1 MKTSQRILNA
11 LAVVFAGQV
20 ILIADTPPAP
30 PAPPAPPE
38 AGAEAASPGPAQ
50 AVQREL
56 EWVQARPV
64 REVRAQHAV
73 MIAQAGHGDEDEV
86 EVNIEMAEPPEP
98 PEPPDPFGA
107 PHVIGFNGLGM
118 GDAGASVSPL
128 VIPSGPVEPGSLAE
142 DQEDLA
148 IMARIL
154 SKAAARG
161 SESNDPMALGIMLST
176 FPGLRRP
183 QAMHLDGYGAVFL
196 VNVSFPL
203 AAPAAKAQAKPDKPV
218 NTTWEQARRE
228 LYGPKGSPRYGSRS
242 SGDVLVYTHNAGR
255 KPAAF
260 DADRVERLQRDLA
273 EALKNGANLRHVKP
287 EENLV
292 VVVTSPAGDRPVRI
306 VKTEVRRSTGGPANI
321 TSHEEATS
329 GEGSGPASTLVLRVR
344 KSEADDFAAGKF
356 DFDEFRKRVGVT
368 VY

>member
-1 MKTSQRILNA
+1 MKTSQRILNT

-38 AGAEAASPGPAQ
+38 AGAEAASPGPAP
-50 AVQREL
+50 AVRREL
-56 EWVQARPV
+56 EWVQAHPV
-64 REVRAQHAV
+64 HEVRAQHAV
-73 MIAQAGHGDEDEV
+73 MIAQAGHGDEEEV
-86 EVNIEMAEPPEP
+86 EVNVELAGPPEP

-107 PHVIGFNGLGM
+107 SHVIGFNGLGM
-118 GDAGASVSPL
+118 GEAGASVSPL
-128 VIPSGPVEPGSLAE
+128 IIPSGPVEPGSLAE

-161 SESNDPMALGIMLST
+161 TESNDPMALGIMLST

-203 AAPAAKAQAKPDKPV
+203 AAPVTKAESKPDKPV

-228 LYGPKGSPRYGSRS
+228 LYGPKAPPRYGARS

-255 KPAAF
+255 KPVAF

-292 VVVTSPAGDRPVRI
+292 VVVTSPAGDRQIRI
-306 VKTEVRRSTGGPANI
+306 VKTEVRRSTGGPATTTAHAGGTGGDGAGAGN
-321 TSHEEATS
+321 
-329 GEGSGPASTLVLRVR
+329 TLVLRVR
-344 KSEADDFAAGKF
+344 KSEADDFAAGRL